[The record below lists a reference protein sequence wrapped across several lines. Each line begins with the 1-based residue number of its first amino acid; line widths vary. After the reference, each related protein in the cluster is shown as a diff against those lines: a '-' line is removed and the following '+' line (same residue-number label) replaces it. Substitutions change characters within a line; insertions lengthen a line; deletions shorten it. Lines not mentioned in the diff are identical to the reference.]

1 MTGNVTA
8 ATLNYSTYTQDLT
21 LDQTAGT
28 VSHNGV
34 GGTLSGFTTVNANPG
49 QTNTVSGTGATY
61 TLDNTTADKGTGGGL
76 TWTAFQ
82 NITDATGTVNIQA
95 SGALS
100 GLATV
105 QALNYGTFGS
115 DVTVGLTGANAGS
128 ITGITGVLRGGEHA
142 HGERGAE
149 QHDGRDGADVSA
161 GRDDGGHG
169 QLEQRDVDGL

>member
-1 MTGNVTA
+1 M
-8 ATLNYSTYTQDLT
+8 
-21 LDQTAGT
+21 
-28 VSHNGV
+28 
-34 GGTLSGFTTVNANPG
+34 
-49 QTNTVSGTGATY
+49 
-61 TLDNTTADKGTGGGL
+61 
-76 TWTAFQ
+76 
-82 NITDATGTVNIQA
+82 NIQA

-128 ITGITGVLRGGEHA
+128 ITGITGGFAGVSTLTGNAGQSNTMGGT
-142 HGERGAE
+142 G
-149 QHDGRDGADVSA
+149 QNVSA